1 MKSYMF
7 MLERRII
14 KYSLLLLKLVVML
27 YIVVSRYH
35 FTSLD
40 SAVSQRQYRAYISRG
55 FFCWRTEREMILK
68 PI

>member
-14 KYSLLLLKLVVML
+14 KYSLLPLKLVVML
-27 YIVVSRYH
+27 YKTVTHYH

-40 SAVSQRQYRAYISRG
+40 SAVSEQQYVAHISRG
-55 FFCWRTEREMILK
+55 IFVEEQREK
-68 PI
+68 